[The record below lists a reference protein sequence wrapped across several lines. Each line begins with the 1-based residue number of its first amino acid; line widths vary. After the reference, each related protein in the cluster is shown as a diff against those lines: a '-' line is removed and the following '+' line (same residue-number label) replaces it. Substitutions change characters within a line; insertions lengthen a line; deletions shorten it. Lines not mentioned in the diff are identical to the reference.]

1 MVKIGHFDQ
10 DWTNVKINVVVKD
23 IIRAATIEETDKIDE
38 NLQMVKGDEGRYLE
52 ARDDS
57 RA

>member
-1 MVKIGHFDQ
+1 MIKVKIS
-10 DWTNVKINVVVKD
+10 T
-23 IIRAATIEETDKIDE
+23 TIEQTDKMDE

>member
-1 MVKIGHFDQ
+1 MVK
-10 DWTNVKINVVVKD
+10 VKI
-23 IIRAATIEETDKIDE
+23 RATIEETDKIDE